1 MEAADRGCRLLVF
14 YVEDYVWM
22 FLRCE
27 RFSVGTYDK
36 LIGQKI
42 GECKVIGKINYNA
55 YKMKSLNHVKTSD
68 VFNVEALTSDKRDS
82 LAIDVSD
89 DDGAN

>member
-1 MEAADRGCRLLVF
+1 MEASDRGCRLLVF

-22 FLRCE
+22 FFRCE
-27 RFSVGTYDK
+27 RFSIGTYDK

-55 YKMKSLNHVKTSD
+55 YKIKSLDHVKTSD
-68 VFNVEALTSDKRDS
+68 VFNIKALTLDERSS
-82 LAIDVSD
+82 SH
-89 DDGAN
+89 